1 MQRRRL
7 RTAAAAFVV
16 ATGGFGMGT
25 AHADDNASQICKSIV
40 VPVISHG
47 ACVSLAQAGNS
58 TALISSLCGEPGVPQ
73 AVGTTNRGQCMK
85 VLRAALP

>member
-7 RTAAAAFVV
+7 QMAAAAFLV
-16 ATGGFGMGT
+16 ATGGFGVGA

-47 ACVSLAQAGNS
+47 ACVSLAQAGNT
-58 TALISSLCGEPGVPQ
+58 TALISSLCGEPGFPE
-73 AVGTTNRGQCMK
+73 AVRTTNRGQCIK